1 MNSSLKRPDST
12 RMPSDPARYQI
23 AAEKLTRVFGLDLS
37 EQQLNRLSLAF
48 HYGLAI
54 QWAALYPLL
63 RRRTS
68 LSPLTA
74 GLATGGAMSVI
85 ADELMT
91 PAFGFS
97 APNLEYP
104 LLTHVRGF
112 AAHLAFGVAVAAV
125 FEAVWTVTPDPPSIL
140 M

>member
-1 MNSSLKRPDST
+1 MNSSLKRPDSART
-12 RMPSDPARYQI
+12 PSDPARRI
-23 AAEKLTRVFGLDLS
+23 RSPPKSSPGCSSWTSASSK
-37 EQQLNRLSLAF
+37 LNRLSRAF

-104 LLTHVRGF
+104 LVTHVRGF

-125 FEAVWTVTPDPPSIL
+125 FEAVWTVTRDRP
-140 M
+140 